1 MKNYILGLLG
11 AATIVSCGSMGGSSA
26 SSKVGK
32 TQASIA
38 NTKWVLAD
46 KVKGTVPTLN
56 IEGEKINGNGGCN
69 RFFGTVAMDAQSG
82 TFTPSG
88 VGSTKM
94 ACENMSVE
102 NNYLGALQK
111 VNKYVVT
118 DSSLELYQGSLLLL
132 KFNKAE

>member
-1 MKNYILGLLG
+1 MKNYILSLLG
-11 AATIVSCGSMGGSSA
+11 AAVMISCGATGGS

-32 TQASIA
+32 EQPSIT

-56 IEGEKINGNGGCN
+56 IEGNKINGSSGCN
-69 RFFGTVAMDAQSG
+69 KYFGTIAMDSHSG

-94 ACENMSVE
+94 ACENMTVE
-102 NNYLGALQK
+102 TNYLGALQK

-118 DSSLELYQGSLLLL
+118 DSTLELYQDGLLLL
-132 KFNKAE
+132 KFNKAQ

>member
-1 MKNYILGLLG
+1 MKNYILTLLG
-11 AATIVSCGSMGGSSA
+11 AATIVSCGTMGNTA
-26 SSKVGK
+26 SKVGK
-32 TQASIA
+32 EQASIA

-56 IEGEKINGNGGCN
+56 IDGDKINGNGGCN
-69 RFFGTVAMDAQSG
+69 RYFGTATFNTQSG

-94 ACENMSVE
+94 ACENMTVE
-102 NNYLGALQK
+102 NNFLGALQK
-111 VNKYVVT
+111 VNKYVVS
-118 DSSLELYQGSLLLL
+118 DSSLELYQDGLLLL